1 MTILKTYD
9 LSKRYKTYYAL
20 DKVNMTVEEGDIYG
34 FVGENGAGKTTLIR
48 AITGLISSYGSYE
61 LFGVSSKSEQ
71 IYEKRRLVSSIVEAA
86 SINKSMT
93 AQENI
98 RLQAY
103 AHGTKI
109 DDEKISSLLNK
120 VGLDEKKI
128 SKKKAKDF
136 SLGMRQRLGI
146 ALCLINNPKFI
157 ILDEP
162 MNGLDPSGFIEVRE
176 LILSLASQ
184 GITFLISSH
193 ILGELDKICNKVG
206 FLSHG
211 KLLEEISME
220 ELHKKT
226 RSNTKITFRKIDD
239 INENIIEKL
248 NLQDYR
254 IEGNSLFVYDQ
265 IDINLIMRVLISE
278 NIELESI
285 TSSSESIEDYYFK
298 IMREAQ
304 QNEKI
309 A

>member
-1 MTILKTYD
+1 MTILKTHD
-9 LSKRYKTYYAL
+9 MSKRYKNYYAL
-20 DKVNMTVEEGDIYG
+20 DKVNMTIEEGDIYG

-61 LFGVSSKSEQ
+61 LFGVSSKDDK
-71 IYEKRRLVSSIVEAA
+71 IYEKRKLVSSIVESA

-98 RLQAY
+98 KLQAF
-103 AHGTKI
+103 AQGIKI
-109 DDEKISSLLNK
+109 DAESISSLINK

-128 SKKKAKDF
+128 AKKKAKDF

-193 ILGELDKICNKVG
+193 ILGELDKVCNKVG

-226 RSNTKITFRKIDD
+226 RSNIKITLKKGED
-239 INENIIEKL
+239 INEDLINKL
-248 NLQDYR
+248 QLKDYR
-254 IEGNSLFVYDQ
+254 IEGNNILIYDQ
-265 IDINLIMRVLISE
+265 IDINHLIRVIVSE

>member
-20 DKVNMTVEEGDIYG
+20 DKVNMTIEEGDIYG

-248 NLQDYR
+248 NLHDYR

-265 IDINLIMRVLISE
+265 IDINLIMRVFVSE
-278 NIELESI
+278 DIELESI

>member
-1 MTILKTYD
+1 MTILKTHD
-9 LSKRYKTYYAL
+9 LSKRYKNYYAL
-20 DKVNMTVEEGDIYG
+20 DKVNMTIEEGDIYG

-48 AITGLISSYGSYE
+48 AITGLISSYGTYE
-61 LFGVSSKSEQ
+61 LFGVSSKDDK
-71 IYEKRRLVSSIVEAA
+71 IYEKRKLVSSIVESA

-98 RLQAY
+98 KLQAF
-103 AHGTKI
+103 AHGIKL
-109 DDEKISSLLNK
+109 DDESISSLINK
-120 VGLDEKKI
+120 VGLEEKKI
-128 SKKKAKDF
+128 AKKKAKDF

-226 RSNTKITFRKIDD
+226 RSNIKITLKKGED
-239 INENIIEKL
+239 INEDLINI
-248 NLQDYR
+248 LQLKDYR
-254 IEGNSLFVYDQ
+254 IEGNNILIYDQ
-265 IDINLIMRVLISE
+265 IDINHLIRVIVSE

>member
-1 MTILKTYD
+1 MTILKTHD
-9 LSKRYKTYYAL
+9 LSKRYKTHYAL
-20 DKVNMTVEEGDIYG
+20 DKVSMTIEEGDIYG

-128 SKKKAKDF
+128 AKKKAKDF

-248 NLQDYR
+248 DLHDYR
-254 IEGNSLFVYDQ
+254 IEGNNLFVYDQ
-265 IDINLIMRVLISE
+265 IDINLIMRVLVSE

>member
-1 MTILKTYD
+1 MTILKTHD

-20 DKVNMTVEEGDIYG
+20 DKVSMTIEEGDIYG

-98 RLQAY
+98 RLQAF

-128 SKKKAKDF
+128 AKKKAKDF

-176 LILSLASQ
+176 LIL
-184 GITFLISSH
+184 FL
-193 ILGELDKICNKVG
+193 
-206 FLSHG
+206 
-211 KLLEEISME
+211 
-220 ELHKKT
+220 
-226 RSNTKITFRKIDD
+226 
-239 INENIIEKL
+239 
-248 NLQDYR
+248 
-254 IEGNSLFVYDQ
+254 
-265 IDINLIMRVLISE
+265 
-278 NIELESI
+278 
-285 TSSSESIEDYYFK
+285 
-298 IMREAQ
+298 
-304 QNEKI
+304 
-309 A
+309 

>member
-1 MTILKTYD
+1 MTILKTHD

-20 DKVNMTVEEGDIYG
+20 DKVSMTIEEGDIYG

-98 RLQAY
+98 RLQAF

-248 NLQDYR
+248 NLHDYR
-254 IEGNSLFVYDQ
+254 IEGNNLFVYDQ
-265 IDINLIMRVLISE
+265 IDINLIMRVLVSE

>member
-20 DKVNMTVEEGDIYG
+20 DKVNMTIEEGDIYG

-128 SKKKAKDF
+128 AKKKAKDF

-176 LILSLASQ
+176 LILSLASDLARFS
-184 GITFLISSH
+184 GIS
-193 ILGELDKICNKVG
+193 
-206 FLSHG
+206 
-211 KLLEEISME
+211 
-220 ELHKKT
+220 
-226 RSNTKITFRKIDD
+226 KITV
-239 INENIIEKL
+239 EP
-248 NLQDYR
+248 
-254 IEGNSLFVYDQ
+254 ST
-265 IDINLIMRVLISE
+265 M
-278 NIELESI
+278 
-285 TSSSESIEDYYFK
+285 
-298 IMREAQ
+298 
-304 QNEKI
+304 
-309 A
+309 

>member
-20 DKVNMTVEEGDIYG
+20 DKVNMTIEEGDIYG

-128 SKKKAKDF
+128 EKKKAKDF

-248 NLQDYR
+248 NLHDYR
-254 IEGNSLFVYDQ
+254 IEGNNLFVYDQ
-265 IDINLIMRVLISE
+265 IDINLIMRVLVSE